1 MPILRGQSHPSS
13 KLTDEQVIQI
23 RKLWK
28 MGHRNCRVMARNN
41 KCSSANILRI
51 VRNET
56 WTHLNELTTIIVDC
70 GQKYLTL
77 LVYLLLM

>member
-23 RKLWK
+23 RKLWI
-28 MGHRNCRVMARNN
+28 MGHRNVRVMARNN
-41 KCSSANILRI
+41 KVSSANILRI

-56 WTHLNELTTIIVDC
+56 WTHLNEFWSGSI
-70 GQKYLTL
+70 
-77 LVYLLLM
+77 

>member
-1 MPILRGQSHPSS
+1 MAILRGQSHPSA

-23 RKLWK
+23 RRLWK
-28 MGHRNCRVMARNN
+28 MGHRNVRVIARNN

-56 WTHLNELTTIIVDC
+56 WTHLNEFWTGSI
-70 GQKYLTL
+70 
-77 LVYLLLM
+77 

>member
-23 RKLWK
+23 RKLWI
-28 MGHRNCRVMARNN
+28 MGHRNVRVMARNN
-41 KCSSANILRI
+41 KVSSANILRI

-56 WTHLNELTTIIVDC
+56 WTHLNEFWAGSI
-70 GQKYLTL
+70 
-77 LVYLLLM
+77 

>member
-23 RKLWK
+23 RRLWR
-28 MGHRNCRVMARNN
+28 MGHRNVRVIAQNN

-51 VRNET
+51 EREQ
-56 WTHLNELTTIIVDC
+56 II
-70 GQKYLTL
+70 L
-77 LVYLLLM
+77 

>member
-41 KCSSANILRI
+41 KFYSANILRI

-56 WTHLNELTTIIVDC
+56 WTHLNEFWSGSV
-70 GQKYLTL
+70 
-77 LVYLLLM
+77 

>member
-1 MPILRGQSHPSS
+1 MPTLRGQSHPSA

-28 MGHRNCRVMARNN
+28 MGHRNVRVIARNN
-41 KCSSANILRI
+41 KVSPANILRI

-56 WTHLNELTTIIVDC
+56 WTHLNEFWSGSL
-70 GQKYLTL
+70 
-77 LVYLLLM
+77 